1 MHRILLESAKTCAMK
16 TKVDLLKPLPPPPLK
31 KNIAKKEIFENPIKT
46 YVSTAKCR
54 VGEHLSGRPSLI
66 HVAKF

>member
-1 MHRILLESAKTCAMK
+1 MHRILLESAKTCAIK
-16 TKVDLLKPLPPPPLK
+16 TKVGLLKPLPPPPQK
-31 KNIAKKEIFENPIKT
+31 KNIAKKEIFENPMET

-66 HVAKF
+66 HVAKV